1 MATIRSLPRRPLAD
15 VNRRNLLLL
24 LAASTATNLVAC
36 GGRPKA
42 PELPPPTSSSTVG
55 PGDVFA
61 MRIVR
66 EENLPTEFTVAPDG
80 TVDLPY
86 IKRIQVAGLEPQQ
99 IAEAVRQKL
108 VALDILTDPI
118 VSVSVKEYN
127 SKRVEVLGEVQK
139 PGSLRYEPG
148 MTLLRA
154 LSLVGGFNQMAAR
167 DRVTLLRQTKNGTRV
182 VTINV
187 QDIIENQIA
196 DIPLQAGD
204 SINIPQRVF

>member
-1 MATIRSLPRRPLAD
+1 M
-15 VNRRNLLLL
+15 
-24 LAASTATNLVAC
+24 ATNLVAC
-36 GGRPKA
+36 GGRPK
-42 PELPPPTSSSTVG
+42 PPDLPPPISSATVG
-55 PGDVFA
+55 PGDVFE

-66 EENLPTEFTVAPDG
+66 EENLPTMFTVAPDG

-99 IAEAVRQKL
+99 IAESVRQKL
-108 VALDILTDPI
+108 IDLEILTDPI
-118 VSVSVKEYN
+118 VSVSVKDYN

-154 LSLVGGFNQMAAR
+154 LSLVGGFNAMAAR
-167 DRVTLLRQTKNGTRV
+167 DRVTLRRQTKDKTRV

-187 QDIIENQIA
+187 QDILENQIQ
-196 DIPLQAGD
+196 DVPLQAGD
-204 SINIPQRVF
+204 SINIPQRAY